1 MSGIIR
7 TNKQVAQR
15 LGNDSVY
22 GTGLDGNVVIA
33 SNTTLTSDMYY
44 NNLTI
49 NSGVMLNT
57 AGYKVF
63 VKNTLTLNGA
73 IGNGTISGSTVGE
86 PTANIPDATLAGT
99 SSSNSITY
107 SIGGSGGGGSS
118 SSATQLPQ
126 NFRKNIQNL
135 IDSVIPDPITQSF
148 ISIKGGSAGTTGSA
162 GATTPI
168 FQPNDW
174 PGRSGSTGANGTYI
188 PNATTVNA
196 PGGRGN
202 TGNAGTK
209 TGATVGPGGSGGAGG
224 RGGGVVLICAKNI
237 TGSGKI
243 VSLGIS
249 GSSGSSG
256 TSGSGGSP
264 GAAKTAYSSTTQ
276 RGTSG
281 VDLVDGHQAPSI
293 SHANPNAGAHG
304 AFNTHNHTHIPHH
317 GHGDYAIH
325 HVGLVGRNFHS
336 HSYAYDTGFKGVHT
350 HAHAG
355 HTHPG
360 HQYGHNHHFQHGESG
375 HHGENRNQNHYVYAH
390 SHPGHFGH
398 YHVSNNHGN
407 IHGTGPHH
415 NHEPHIG
422 HTNSHTTQNWI
433 HVPANPG
440 HHVAPTVYSGG
451 AGGDPG
457 VGAPAVTGS
466 PGKRGGAGGGGGV
479 IIITEQS
486 LPQSI
491 EINTSPGLLSDVDN
505 FSASSGYSYII
516 LN

>member
-1 MSGIIR
+1 MSGISRLNRQI
-7 TNKQVAQR
+7 QQR

-22 GTGLDGNVVIA
+22 GPGLDGNVVIA
-33 SNTTLTSDMYY
+33 TNTTLSSDMYY

-49 NSGVMLNT
+49 NSGVILNT
-57 AGYKVF
+57 NGYKVF
-63 VKNTLTLNGA
+63 VKETLTLNGA
-73 IGNGTISGSTVGE
+73 IGNGTISGSTIGE
-86 PTANIPDATLAGT
+86 PSGNIADATLAGT
-99 SSSNSITY
+99 SSSSSIIY
-107 SIGGSGGGGSS
+107 SIGGSGGGGT
-118 SSATQLPQ
+118 SSAVTALPEAY
-126 NFRKNIQNL
+126 RKNVQNL
-135 IDSVIPDPITQSF
+135 IDSAVPDASTQSF
-148 ISIKGGSAGTTGSA
+148 VSIKGGSSGTTGTT
-162 GATTPI
+162 GATAPI
-168 FQPNDW
+168 YQPSTW
-174 PGRSGSTGANGTYI
+174 PGQAGGQGSNGTYI
-188 PNATTVNA
+188 PNSTTVNA

-202 TGNAGTK
+202 SGNSGTK
-209 TGATVGPGGSGGAGG
+209 TGATVGPGGAGGLGG
-224 RGGGVVLICAKNI
+224 RGGAIVLVCAKNI

-249 GSSGSSG
+249 GSSGSAG
-256 TSGSGGSP
+256 ATGSPGSP

-276 RGTSG
+276 RGSSG
-281 VDLVDGHQAPSI
+281 SNLNDGHQAPSI

-304 AFNTHNHTHIPHH
+304 AYNTHNHTHIPHH

-325 HVGLVGRNFHS
+325 HIALVGRNFHS
-336 HSYAYDTGFKGVHT
+336 HSYAFDTGYKGLHT

-360 HQYGHNHHFQHGESG
+360 HQYGHNHHFQHADSG
-375 HHGENRNQNHYVYAH
+375 HHGHNANQNHYVYGH

-398 YHVSNNHGN
+398 YHVSNNHAN

-466 PGKRGGAGGGGGV
+466 PGKRGGAGGGGGAIV
-479 IIITEQS
+479 VTNNA
-486 LPQSI
+486 LPESI
-491 EINTSPGLLSDVDN
+491 LIDTRSGLLSEVDN
-505 FSASSGYSYII
+505 FSASNGYSYVII
-516 LN
+516 N